1 MRKKQNNGDGAKVSK
16 PVLST
21 SSATNWLCGFG
32 QVFKYLFQALRGKKN
47 NSNLTYL
54 KFMRF
59 LGSHI
64 NGITNHQNMCDNY
77 YY

>member
-32 QVFKYLFQALRGKKN
+32 QVFKYLFQALREKKKKN

-54 KFMRF
+54 KFMRI
-59 LGSHI
+59 LGS
-64 NGITNHQNMCDNY
+64 
-77 YY
+77 